1 MTTETKAK
9 EADMKNEA
17 DSQMDLMLRSHT
29 ERCLQ
34 EIWEQ
39 PELHT
44 DDDGDYPFRYGTAIC
59 WVRVSPAPQQEVR
72 VFAHAAHGVK
82 RTAKL
87 LAEINDINVRA
98 RWVTVSLQDGFVV
111 VTGALHW
118 TAINRP
124 ALAELMSAASH
135 VADDIGSMIAAVHGG
150 ATPFEPSDDE
160 LAEPGEAA

>member
-1 MTTETKAK
+1 
-9 EADMKNEA
+9 MKNEA
-17 DSQMDLMLRSHT
+17 DCQMDLMLRSHT

-39 PELHT
+39 SELHA
-44 DDDGDYPFRYGTAIC
+44 DDDGDYPFRHGTAIC

-72 VFAHAAHGVK
+72 VFAHAALRVK

-98 RWVTVSLQDGFVV
+98 RWVNVSLQDDVV
-111 VTGALHW
+111 VVSGALHW
-118 TAINRP
+118 TNINRP
-124 ALAELMSAASH
+124 ALAELLRATSH
-135 VADDIGSMIAAVHGG
+135 VADDIGAMIAAVHGG
-150 ATPFEPSDDE
+150 ETPFELSDDE